1 MCVERERKRER
12 IEERVCVCE
21 RLTRREIKRK
31 SEIKR
36 RGRERLG
43 KTESREKVDNGDN
56 YHFQMI
62 SLRNFLVEKF

>member
-1 MCVERERKRER
+1 MYICICEKQRERER
-12 IEERVCVCE
+12 
-21 RLTRREIKRK
+21 EIKSK

-36 RGRERLG
+36 RGKERLG

>member
-1 MCVERERKRER
+1 M
-12 IEERVCVCE
+12 CE
-21 RLTRREIKRK
+21 RLTRREIKSK